1 MRFSERHRL
10 PEAFCWTRFGAE
22 AGELFDAILARKER
36 ERAANDGVFYWGIG
50 NSVAP
55 AIAELLL
62 REHLPEVL
70 FSPIRGRPRAVD
82 VAPARIVAW
91 TAAETLDGVRFLLP
105 RTVQVTSREAR
116 AHYALVCE
124 LDTPLT
130 LADHGAVHFGAMRNL
145 VSGRALG
152 ASQVTA
158 VVRRGEHGAKRGT
171 RYQVALR
178 ARLAKPYF
186 VRLRDPEPCQRSTVD
201 EYPRPALNL
210 PLAAATGA

>member
-1 MRFSERHRL
+1 MRFSEHHRL
-10 PEAFCWTRFGAE
+10 PEAFCWTRFGIE

-62 REHLPEVL
+62 HERLPEVL

-82 VAPARIVAW
+82 VAPANVVAW
-91 TAAETLDGVRFLLP
+91 TAAETLDGACFPLP
-105 RTVQVTSREAR
+105 RTVRVTSREAR

-130 LADHGAVHFGAMRNL
+130 LADHGTVYFGAMRNL

-158 VVRRGEHGAKRGT
+158 VVRRGEHGAEGGT
-171 RYQVALR
+171 CYPIALR
-178 ARLAKPYF
+178 ARLASPYF
-186 VRLRDPEPCQRSTVD
+186 VRLRDPEPCQRSTA
-201 EYPRPALNL
+201 YTRPASGLG
-210 PLAAATGA
+210 LAAAIGA